1 MGTPAVLARVVID
14 FVGDVLA
21 PPKCAACDA
30 YLGRR
35 AVFCG
40 ACASTVER
48 AAVEHATGGGAERP
62 SAQDLAAFVY
72 GGAVARAITR
82 FKYER
87 RPDLARPLGDL
98 LWRAV
103 EPNAAAHAEAI
114 VVPVP
119 LHPARLAERG
129 YNQSA
134 LVSRVLA
141 RHLGAPWLPVA
152 LVRAR
157 DTPRQAALDRDARRA
172 NVDGA
177 FVARQPSCIAG
188 RRVLLVDD
196 VRTTGS
202 TLRACERALFEAGSL
217 AVTTAVI
224 ARAV

>member
-1 MGTPAVLARVVID
+1 MGTPAVLARAAID
-14 FVGDVLA
+14 FVGDILA
-21 PPKCAACDA
+21 PPRCAACDA
-30 YLGRR
+30 HVGGR

-40 ACASTVER
+40 ACAATVEK
-48 AAVEHATGGGAERP
+48 AAVEHDRGGGAERA
-62 SAQDLAAFVY
+62 SAPDIAAFVY

-103 EPNAAAHAEAI
+103 EPHAASHAGGV

-119 LHPARLAERG
+119 LHAARLAERG

-152 LVRAR
+152 LARTR
-157 DTPRQAALDRDARRA
+157 DTPRQATLDRDARRA

-177 FVARQPSCIAG
+177 FVARQPARIAG
-188 RRVLLVDD
+188 KRVLLVDD
-196 VRTTGS
+196 VRTTGA
-202 TLRACERALFEAGSL
+202 TLRACERALLEAGAA
-217 AVTTAVI
+217 AVAVAVV